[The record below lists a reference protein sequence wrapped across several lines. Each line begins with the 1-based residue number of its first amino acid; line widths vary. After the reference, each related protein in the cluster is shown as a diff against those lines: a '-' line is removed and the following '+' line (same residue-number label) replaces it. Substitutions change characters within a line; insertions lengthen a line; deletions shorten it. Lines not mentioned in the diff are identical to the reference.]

1 MIPESFIQD
10 LLHRVDIVDLIDAH
24 VPLKKAGANYAACC
38 PFHNEKSPS
47 FTVSPQKQF
56 YHCFGCGA
64 HGTAIGFMMEYAGM
78 GFIDA
83 VKDLA
88 SRSGMQV
95 PEEEGRRRE
104 THEGPRIA
112 DLVEVM
118 AQSAQYYREQLKAS
132 PKAIDY
138 LKQRGLTGEISAR
151 FGIGYAPP
159 NGLREA
165 RVDYNDPRLVAAGM
179 LKVGDDGRRYDYFRD
194 RIMIPIVNPK
204 GETIAFGGRIIG
216 PGEPKY
222 LNSPETPLFEKG
234 RELFGLPQ
242 ARAALRETDTAIVVE
257 GYMDVIALAQ
267 HGVGNAVATLGTAT
281 TTSHVQKLLRQV
293 DRVVF
298 CFDGDNAGR
307 KAAWRAL
314 ENSLETLPDQKTIGF
329 VFLPE
334 AHDPDSFV
342 REFGKEGFNR
352 MVAQATPLSDFL
364 LRELGSHCDLT
375 SAEGRAKLV
384 ADAKPLLQKLQTPLL
399 RLQLVKRLAEISGFS
414 QPEIER
420 LCELRAITR
429 PAPARS
435 PRQSPAASFM
445 RKLIRLI
452 LQKPELALRLPLASL
467 PPDVPET
474 RTLHRLV
481 ALVRE
486 SDGPIPG
493 YAMLL
498 ERLRGGA
505 PDEDNLLLKN
515 AASDLMHEPFAEEE
529 LEAEFAGTLAIFA
542 RDAQKDEIEALK
554 AKAQAL
560 GIAGL
565 SSDEKARYVA
575 LLTARSTSA
584 STGFN
589 NG

>member
-47 FTVSPQKQF
+47 FTVSPTKQF

-64 HGTAIGFMMEYAGM
+64 HGTAIGFMMEFSGM

-88 SRSGMQV
+88 SRAGMQV
-95 PEEEGRRRE
+95 PEQEGRRRE
-104 THEGPRIA
+104 TSDGPRA
-112 DLVEVM
+112 VDLVEAM
-118 AQSAQYYREQLKAS
+118 TQAAQFYREQLKAS

-138 LKQRGLTGEISAR
+138 LKQRGLTGEIAAR
-151 FGIGYAPP
+151 FGMGYAPP
-159 NGLREA
+159 NGLRESPL
-165 RVDYNDPRLVAAGM
+165 DYNDPRLVAAGL
-179 LKVGDDGRRYDYFRD
+179 LKIGDDGRRYDYFRD
-194 RIMIPIVNPK
+194 RVMIPIINPK
-204 GETIAFGGRIIG
+204 GEVIAFGGRIIG

-242 ARAALRETDTAIVVE
+242 ARVALRETDTAIVVE

-281 TTSHVQKLLRQV
+281 TAVHVQKLLRQV
-293 DRVVF
+293 DRIVF

-314 ENSLETLPDQKTIGF
+314 ENSLEALPEQKTIGF

-334 AHDPDSFV
+334 GHDPDSYV
-342 REFGKEGFNR
+342 REFGKDAFNR

-364 LRELGSHCDLT
+364 LRELGRQCDLT
-375 SAEGRAKLV
+375 SAEGKAKLV

-414 QPEIER
+414 QTEVER
-420 LCELRAITR
+420 LCELRTIAA
-429 PAPARS
+429 PAPARA
-435 PRQSPAASFM
+435 PRQSPAATFM
-445 RKLIRLI
+445 KKLIRLI
-452 LQKPELALRLPLASL
+452 LQKPALALRLPIDAL
-467 PPDVPET
+467 PGDLPEM
-474 RTLHRLV
+474 RTLRRLV
-481 ALVRE
+481 TTVR
-486 SDGPIPG
+486 D
-493 YAMLL
+493 M
-498 ERLRGGA
+498 
-505 PDEDNLLLKN
+505 
-515 AASDLMHEPFAEEE
+515 AE
-529 LEAEFAGTLAIFA
+529 
-542 RDAQKDEIEALK
+542 
-554 AKAQAL
+554 
-560 GIAGL
+560 
-565 SSDEKARYVA
+565 
-575 LLTARSTSA
+575 
-584 STGFN
+584 
-589 NG
+589 